1 VLASLESGLFTKE
14 EIHALTG
21 QDALGWDE
29 FVLRQW
35 ESIFLGYRSNAGI
48 RAVGRRWSDLIQAG
62 LGCSQEVADLLVK
75 AEFLDRVD
83 RDLEGARSQTELVA
97 RMTDV
102 LIDLASALS
111 DLPQI
116 PPDRLAALVEQH
128 TLLVDA
134 LVGSA
139 SAD

>member
-1 VLASLESGLFTKE
+1 MYE
-14 EIHALTG
+14 H
-21 QDALGWDE
+21 DAEDVAVLGWDE

-48 RAVGRRWSDLIQAG
+48 RAVGRRWSDLIQVG
-62 LGCSQEVADLLVK
+62 IGCSQEIADLLVK
-75 AEFLDRVD
+75 AEFMDRVD
-83 RDLEGARSQTELVA
+83 RDLEGARGQTELVA

-102 LIDLASALS
+102 LIDLGPALG

-116 PPDRLAALVEQH
+116 PPDRLAGFVGQHAVLVA
-128 TLLVDA
+128 A
-134 LVGSA
+134 LVGSP

>member
-1 VLASLESGLFTKE
+1 MYE
-14 EIHALTG
+14 H
-21 QDALGWDE
+21 DAEDVATLGWDE

-48 RAVGRRWSDLIQAG
+48 RAVGRRWSDLIQVG
-62 LGCSQEVADLLVK
+62 IGCSQEVADLLVK